1 MSADRDP
8 TESETVG
15 RDVTGVVLA
24 GGRSS
29 RFEDGD
35 KATALVAG
43 EPMLAR
49 VASTVSE
56 VADDVVVNC
65 REEQRDRFERALT
78 GVRAS
83 IRYAIDDRPDEGP
96 LVGLDTAVA
105 IVETPVVVVASCDL
119 PRLEPALLRDLLAVL
134 EDGGRDGSDVERA
147 AACEGVVP
155 VDAGGYRN
163 PACGVYETDA
173 LERAVASAVEDGD
186 RSLRAV
192 FDGLDVAGVPLES
205 VSVPASTL
213 VDVDTRA
220 GLGAFENRES

>member
-119 PRLEPALLRDLLAVL
+119 PHLEAALFRDLLGVL
-134 EDGGRDGSDVERA
+134 DDARGDRQLAAPGRY
-147 AACEGVVP
+147 EGAVP
-155 VDAGGYRN
+155 VDADGYRN
-163 PACGVYETDA
+163 PSCGVYRTEA
-173 LERAVASAVEDGD
+173 LERAVSNAVDAGD
-186 RSLRAV
+186 RSLQVV
-192 FDGLDVAGVPLES
+192 FETIDVAGVPLDS
-205 VSVPASTL
+205 LSVPASTMT
-213 VDVDTRA
+213 DVDTRA
-220 GLGAFENRES
+220 DLDALESRES